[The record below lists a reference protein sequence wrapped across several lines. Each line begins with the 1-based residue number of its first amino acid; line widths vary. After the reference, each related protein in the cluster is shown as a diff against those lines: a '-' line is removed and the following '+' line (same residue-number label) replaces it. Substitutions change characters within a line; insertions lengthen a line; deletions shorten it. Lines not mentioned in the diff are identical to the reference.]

1 MHDARVLRN
10 TQVSKLLDQGF
21 KETKVAIKKDMI
33 SPYLVGDSA
42 YPLTESLVKP
52 FSDST
57 MDPAENKFN
66 RELSR
71 ARVGIECAFGVL
83 KSRFRILMTGCED
96 QLTTVNQTISACC
109 VLHNICVQNDDI
121 GENTAEEAPCSELK
135 GTSSFEGEELRDI
148 LKDFIN
154 QTIADEV

>member
-21 KETKVAIKKDMI
+21 KEPKVAIRKDMI

-52 FSDST
+52 LSDSAT
-57 MDPAENKFN
+57 DPAENKCN
-66 RELSR
+66 KELSR

-83 KSRFRILMTGCED
+83 KSRFRIVMKGCED
-96 QLTTVNQTISACC
+96 QLTTFNQTILACC
-109 VLHNICVQNDDI
+109 VLHNMCVQNDDR
-121 GENTAEEAPCSELK
+121 
-135 GTSSFEGEELRDI
+135 FEGI
-148 LKDFIN
+148 
-154 QTIADEV
+154 